1 VRGAGEI
8 LPLWLIG
15 ALMMMPGRLRAG
27 GLSYLRVQAPWM
39 PARRRSLALHLQD
52 QQAALAKQPNKLQLS
67 VCAFIVS
74 YYGGAFCL
82 KQNKK
87 VSFCSRFGRNH
98 RRKKKANKAIEG
110 PALQQKKKKAAYQY
124 VGDKKCQ
131 AR

>member
-1 VRGAGEI
+1 
-8 LPLWLIG
+8 
-15 ALMMMPGRLRAG
+15 MMAERLRAAG

-87 VSFCSRFGRNH
+87 VSFRSRFGRNH
-98 RRKKKANKAIEG
+98 RRKKRLIK
-110 PALQQKKKKAAYQY
+110 
-124 VGDKKCQ
+124 
-131 AR
+131 R